1 MITENAEL
9 KDELKSVKK
18 KLLDTETQLDVI
30 QEQIAD
36 KIEKILKVEK
46 EKNFAMQNMEKME

>member
-30 QEQIAD
+30 QE
-36 KIEKILKVEK
+36 
-46 EKNFAMQNMEKME
+46 